1 MAPATILVVDDH
13 ADTLNI
19 MSRLLARRG
28 YRVLTAGSCA
38 DALARRGRIRV
49 DLIVSDLGLP
59 DGSGLNLLALLR
71 QIRDVPAVALSGYG
85 MEEDVTK
92 SRAAGFN
99 EHLTKPID
107 FPLLMRTVGKLL
119 ATDGSGSQN
128 A

>member
-1 MAPATILVVDDH
+1 MNTATILLVDDH

-28 YRVLTAGSCA
+28 YRVLTAESCA
-38 DALARRGRIRV
+38 AALATARENPF

-59 DGSGLNLLALLR
+59 DGSGLTLLSSLR
-71 QIRDVPAVALSGYG
+71 QIRAVPAVALSGYG

-92 SRAAGFN
+92 SRAVGFD

-107 FPLLMRTVGKLL
+107 FPVLMRTIGRLL
-119 ATDGSGSQN
+119 SS
-128 A
+128 